1 MIVLPIGVETV
12 RCVLRQKLLWYER
25 LSVFLKLMRSE
36 DFVNWISVG
45 PDGTL
50 TIWDEVEL

>member
-1 MIVLPIGVETV
+1 MIILPIRVETI
-12 RCVLRQKLLWYER
+12 RCVPRQELAWYER